1 MLRSKFC
8 SFQDNSLL
16 FRDAAAA
23 YLGAVAAYLV
33 PQRLIWAPQRLIWCT
48 MRINLNSDQLELVLG
63 LSLASII
70 QAAQQVT

>member
-23 YLGAVAAYLV
+23 YLGAAAAYLGAAAAY
-33 PQRLIWAPQRLIWCT
+33 LGAAAA
-48 MRINLNSDQLELVLG
+48 NLVNSENKANSAQLELELG
-63 LSLASII
+63 LSLAKLDRLL
-70 QAAQQVT
+70 VY